1 MATQRSLPQ
10 RITPINAVWGKEY
23 LQEQS
28 LSQTYYFKEK
38 KDVFLSN
45 STNEHHM
52 INVISTEIKKAGC
65 YGVHSHDDADV
76 DIVKLNVQGSL
87 ECSTT
92 VIGKDTDLL
101 VLLLYHADIN
111 SKPLYFKS
119 SKESNEM
126 EIRNILKRLL
136 HNTK

>member
-1 MATQRSLPQ
+1 M
-10 RITPINAVWGKEY
+10 WEKDY
-23 LQEQS
+23 LQEFEPDM
-28 LSQTYYFKEK
+28 LFEGKK
-38 KDVFLSN
+38 KDFFLSN
-45 STNEHHM
+45 STNEHCM
-52 INVISTEIKKAGC
+52 IKVISTEVKKAGC
-65 YGVHSHDDADV
+65 YVFHSLDDSDV
-76 DIVKLNVQGSL
+76 DIVRLNVRSLL

-92 VIGKDTDLL
+92 VIGEDTDLL

-136 HNTK
+136 HNIIKRF